1 MMDGAGEGYCTL
13 SAYIQENNIVLKFPK
28 AIPEK
33 YNFE

>member
-13 SAYIQENNIVLKFPK
+13 SAYIQENNIVPK

-33 YNFE
+33 